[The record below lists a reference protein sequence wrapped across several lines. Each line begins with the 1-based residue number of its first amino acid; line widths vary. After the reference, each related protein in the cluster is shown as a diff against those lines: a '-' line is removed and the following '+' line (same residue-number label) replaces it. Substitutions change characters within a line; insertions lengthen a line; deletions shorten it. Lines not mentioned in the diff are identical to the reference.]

1 MLLSSKCQTKSIKM
15 YQKLSLRHNEANFE
29 HKELKLTNGKAPKKF
44 GSSLKKIVKKVFKAI
59 FLSFSLTL
67 GEGLSLS

>member
-1 MLLSSKCQTKSIKM
+1 M

-29 HKELKLTNGKAPKKF
+29 HKELKLTNGKAAKKF
-44 GSSLKKIVKKVFKAI
+44 GSSLKKLLKKFSRLF

>member
-1 MLLSSKCQTKSIKM
+1 MN
-15 YQKLSLRHNEANFE
+15 QKLSLRHNEANFE
-29 HKELKLTNGKAPKKF
+29 HKELKLTNGKAPKRF